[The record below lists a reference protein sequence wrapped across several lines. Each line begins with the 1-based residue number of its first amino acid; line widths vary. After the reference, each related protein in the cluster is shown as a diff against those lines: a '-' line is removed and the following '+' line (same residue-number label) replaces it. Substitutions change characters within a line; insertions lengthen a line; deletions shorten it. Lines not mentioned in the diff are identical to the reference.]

1 MTDEVQ
7 LTPQLLQQ
15 LLVANHYNLGKFGA
29 DGKWGSLTSRALE
42 DWFKSGSDLLNPSE
56 DITTPAAF
64 DEAAFFNVI
73 RDDISPLHQSQVDGI
88 NLILT
93 EWKSRNDVNVQE
105 FAYLLGTAWWESGKT
120 MQPVREAFY
129 IKGDAEAWRKR
140 NLRYYPFYG
149 RGLVQLTWDYNY
161 RKASQL
167 YGVDFIKNPDLALD
181 PVYAVKI
188 IFDGMVNGWFT
199 SKALDDYIDDLDE
212 SDAEDLREYKAARRI
227 VNGTDKA
234 TEIGNL
240 SLKFEKA
247 IKAGLGI

>member
-1 MTDEVQ
+1 MTDEVI
-7 LTPQLLQQ
+7 LDPKTLQQ
-15 LLVANHYNLGKFGA
+15 LLITNRYNLGKFGA
-29 DGKWGSLTSRALE
+29 DGKWGTLTSRALE

-56 DITTPAAF
+56 DVTTPATF
-64 DEAAFFNVI
+64 DDAAFYDTLRAQIGSLNKG
-73 RDDISPLHQSQVDGI
+73 QVDGI
-88 NLILT
+88 NLILD

-105 FAYLLGTAWWESGKT
+105 FAYLLGTAYWESGKT

-140 NLRYYPFYG
+140 NLRYYPYYG

-167 YGVDFIKNPDLALD
+167 YGKDFVANPDLALD

-199 SKALDDYIDDLDE
+199 GKALDDYIDDTDE
-212 SDAEDLREYKAARRI
+212 SDSEDLKEYIAARRI

-234 TEIGNL
+234 TEIGKL